1 MPYREPPVLKT
12 GSLQCEQDPCNES
25 RFSLWLKQ
33 VFPVRMWAQ
42 GIPVFITGT
51 GFAVYLDRFPHMSGR
66 KIWINFEA
74 YQRSILR
81 INPWKKYIYLRPFS
95 KYLAE
100 PFLRSK
106 AVRGWILRIWLR
118 KKMLSKKYCCQPRKC
133 KTTLCK
139 LNLYKDMNYFL
150 SLC

>member
-1 MPYREPPVLKT
+1 MLTLRVTRKT
-12 GSLQCEQDPCNES
+12 FPSYKDHTIMITSLLLLVHENLVGHLSVQT
-25 RFSLWLKQ
+25 L
-33 VFPVRMWAQ
+33 
-42 GIPVFITGT
+42 
-51 GFAVYLDRFPHMSGR
+51 LDILSHMSGR

-81 INPWKKYIYLRPFS
+81 INPWKKFIYLRPFS

-150 SLC
+150 SPSLQL